1 VGGVARRAA
10 FFVFSDVAFRRQPG
24 VLNDNSDEGACVQI
38 GDLGQPRVQNLAR
51 DLLLK
56 SRLVGSF
63 LFAGPMGVGKE
74 ALAIELGRLLN
85 CKQTGGCPPRGLF
98 RETPQGDLGDDEMCP
113 SCRRFVRLTHP
124 DLHVVFPVPTHYWE
138 KEPDRI
144 AEIYR
149 FKSENPW
156 YKPVVSHGDFDRPL
170 GIAAETLRNEVLP
183 AVQRKPVE
191 ADFKVIVLS
200 DADLMAFGI
209 GNLLLKTLEEPPDDC
224 LLVLTSS
231 VPDRLLPTIR
241 SRCQVMNFSPLQP
254 EWMTPRLEL
263 LHHQSA
269 REARLAAN
277 CSQGSM
283 LTAERFFIGQF
294 KEIRDRAIAIL
305 KAAGN
310 SDTLELLEMAND
322 TARDFSKNRHLY
334 PVLLRLMSTAARDA
348 LLLSESVP
356 TVAPAGN
363 GRSRSRAGTPVSGV
377 VPLVNDDKQ
386 QDIEECASRF
396 GSRGLQAVIRRS
408 EEAERHI
415 AGYAHAELALS
426 SMFLSLARESH
437 KARMRK
443 R

>member
-1 VGGVARRAA
+1 M
-10 FFVFSDVAFRRQPG
+10 
-24 VLNDNSDEGACVQI
+24 QI

-51 DLLLK
+51 DLLRG

-63 LFAGPMGVGKE
+63 LFAGPAGVGKE
-74 ALAIELGRLLN
+74 AMAIELGRLLN
-85 CKQTGGCPPRGLF
+85 CKETGGCSPRGLY
-98 RETPQGDLGDDEMCP
+98 REPPSGDLEHDTACA
-113 SCRRFVRLTHP
+113 SCRRFARLTHP

-138 KEPDRI
+138 KEPDKI

-170 GIAAETLRNEVLP
+170 GIAAETLRSHVLP
-183 AVQRKPVE
+183 AVHRKPVE

-224 LLVLTSS
+224 LLILTSS

-241 SRCQVMNFSPLQP
+241 SRCQVVHFSPLAT
-254 EWMTPRLEL
+254 EWMIPRLEL
-263 LHHQSA
+263 LHRKSS
-269 REARLAAN
+269 REARMAALL
-277 CSQGSM
+277 SQGSM
-283 LTAERFFIGQF
+283 LTAERSFSGEFD
-294 KEIRDRAIAIL
+294 EVRERAIAIL
-305 KAAGN
+305 KAAGR
-310 SDTLELLEMAND
+310 SETLDLLEMAND
-322 TARDFSKNRHLY
+322 TARAFSRNRHLY

-356 TVAPAGN
+356 TGVSSGN
-363 GRSRSRAGTPVSGV
+363 GRGRTRRTEGV

-386 QDIEECASRF
+386 RDIEECASCF
-396 GSRGLQAVIRRS
+396 GSRGLQEVIRRS

-426 SMFLSLARESH
+426 SMFLSLAREGH